1 MKLQSVEEFFQKR
14 ETVEKYNEDKIIKLN
29 WECPDV
35 LFSFRGIYAI
45 GVFVHYR
52 QLFVDNVKTDIMV
65 KDEKKAT
72 RQRLYS
78 DKFLS
83 ENYPK
88 FSDVN
93 DLPEMKN
100 FLEHYYDI
108 GNIIPTWPGA
118 NVNRG
123 MAHCYDIPNV
133 YFKRYTKFTELI
145 YGNVY
150 TSAFIEEILDNDK
163 YDTVEKLLKLK
174 PEQYVEFLKYI
185 VSIIKNRNEQLQ
197 AILQEED
204 VHE

>member
-14 ETVEKYNEDKIIKLN
+14 ENVEKYNEDKINKLK

-35 LFSFRGIYAI
+35 LFSFKGIYAI
-45 GVFVHYR
+45 GVFIYYR
-52 QLFVDNVKTDIMV
+52 QLFGDNVKTDIMV
-65 KDEKKAT
+65 KDETGVK

-88 FSDVN
+88 FSDIN
-93 DLPEMKN
+93 NLPEIQE

-123 MAHCYDIPNV
+123 MAHCYDIPNI
-133 YFKRYTKFTELI
+133 YYKRHAKFTKLI
-145 YGNVY
+145 YDKIYNNV
-150 TSAFIEEILDNDK
+150 FIEEIIENDK
-163 YDTVEKLLKLK
+163 YDTVEKLLKLQK
-174 PEQYVEFLKYI
+174 NQYAEFLKYI
-185 VSIIKNRNEQLQ
+185 VNIIKNRNRRLQ
-197 AILQEED
+197 NILQKGEGL
-204 VHE
+204 

>member
-14 ETVEKYNEDKIIKLN
+14 ENVEKYNEDKINKLK

-35 LFSFRGIYAI
+35 LFSFKGIYAI
-45 GVFVHYR
+45 GVFIYYR
-52 QLFVDNVKTDIMV
+52 QLFGDKVRTDIIV
-65 KDEKKAT
+65 KDET
-72 RQRLYS
+72 GVSGQRLYS

-93 DLPEMKN
+93 NLPEIQE

-123 MAHCYDIPNV
+123 MAHCYDIPNI
-133 YFKRYTKFTELI
+133 YYKRHAEFTKLI
-145 YGNVY
+145 YDKIYNNV
-150 TSAFIEEILDNDK
+150 FIEEIVENDK
-163 YDTVEKLLKLK
+163 YDTVEKLLKLQSN
-174 PEQYVEFLKYI
+174 QYAEFLKYI
-185 VSIIKNRNEQLQ
+185 VNIIENRNLRLQ
-197 AILQEED
+197 NILQKGEGL
-204 VHE
+204 

>member
-14 ETVEKYNEDKIIKLN
+14 ETVEKYNENKIIKLK

-45 GVFVHYR
+45 GVFIYYR
-52 QLFVDNVKTDIMV
+52 QLFVDNVRTGIIV
-65 KDEKKAT
+65 KDEKRAT

-83 ENYPK
+83 ENYTQ

-93 DLPEMKN
+93 DLSEIKE

-133 YFKRYTKFTELI
+133 YYKRHAKFTELVYGKI
-145 YGNVY
+145 YCN
-150 TSAFIEEILDNDK
+150 AFIEEILENDK
-163 YDTVEKLLKLK
+163 YDTVEKLLKMQ
-174 PEQYVEFLKYI
+174 PNQYVEFLEYI
-185 VSIIKNRNEQLQ
+185 VSVITNRNKQLQ
-197 AILQEED
+197 DILQEEKGN
-204 VHE
+204 E

>member
-1 MKLQSVEEFFQKR
+1 MTLQSVEEFFQKR
-14 ETVEKYNEDKIIKLN
+14 EIVEKCNEDKINKLK

-45 GVFVHYR
+45 GVFIYYR
-52 QLFVDNVKTDIMV
+52 ELFVDNVRTDIIV
-65 KDEKKAT
+65 KDETGVT

-83 ENYPK
+83 ENYPQ

-93 DLPEMKN
+93 NLQEIKE

-123 MAHCYDIPNV
+123 MAHCYDIPNI
-133 YFKRYTKFTELI
+133 YYKRHDKFTELI
-145 YGNVY
+145 YDKIYSNV
-150 TSAFIEEILDNDK
+150 FIEEIIENDK
-163 YDTVEKLLKLK
+163 YDTVEKLLKLQRN
-174 PEQYVEFLKYI
+174 QYVEFLKYI
-185 VSIIKNRNEQLQ
+185 VNIIENRNLQLQ
-197 AILQEED
+197 NILQKGEGL
-204 VHE
+204 

>member
-133 YFKRYTKFTELI
+133 YFKRYIKFTELI